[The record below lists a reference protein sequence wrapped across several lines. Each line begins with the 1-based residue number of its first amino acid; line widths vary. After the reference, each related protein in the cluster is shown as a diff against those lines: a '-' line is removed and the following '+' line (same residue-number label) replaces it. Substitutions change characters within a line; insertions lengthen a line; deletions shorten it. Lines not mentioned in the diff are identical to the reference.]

1 MRNEKSGQA
10 ARIRPDDNVIVTKG
24 RDRGKTGRVQQVF
37 PKEGKVLVEG
47 VNIVLRHTKPT
58 QGIRQGGIIQ
68 KEMPVRLNNV
78 MLICPSTNEPT
89 RVGYTRLADGTKA
102 RVSKKSG
109 EIIE

>member
-1 MRNEKSGQA
+1 MRL
-10 ARIRPDDNVIVTKG
+10 RPDDTVIVKKG

-37 PKEGKVLVEG
+37 PKSGTVLVEG
-47 VNIVLRHTKPT
+47 VNVVLRHTKPT
-58 QGIRQGGIIQ
+58 QGVRQGGIIQ
-68 KEMPVRLNNV
+68 KEMPVKVNNL

>member
-1 MRNEKSGQA
+1 MSSKRL
-10 ARIRPDDNVIVTKG
+10 RPDDMVIVRKG

-37 PKEGKVLVEG
+37 PKNGTVLVEG
-47 VNIVLRHTKPT
+47 VNVVLRHTRPT
-58 QGIRQGGIIQ
+58 QGVRQGGIIQ
-68 KEMPVRLNNV
+68 KEMPVKINNV

>member
-1 MRNEKSGQA
+1 MSSMRL
-10 ARIRPDDNVIVTKG
+10 RPDDTVIVRKG

-37 PKEGKVLVEG
+37 PKSGTVLVEG
-47 VNIVLRHTKPT
+47 VNVVLRHTRPT
-58 QGIRQGGIIQ
+58 QGVRQGGIIQ
-68 KEMPVRLNNV
+68 KEMPVKINNV

>member
-1 MRNEKSGQA
+1 MRV
-10 ARIRPDDNVIVTKG
+10 RPDDMVIVTKG

-37 PKEGKVLVEG
+37 PKQGKILVEG

-58 QGIRQGGIIQ
+58 QGVRQGGIIQ
-68 KEMPVRLNNV
+68 KEMPVKINNV

>member
-1 MRNEKSGQA
+1 MNSG
-10 ARIRPDDNVIVTKG
+10 RLRPDDMVIVTKG
-24 RDRGKTGRVQQVF
+24 RDRGKTGRVQQIF
-37 PKEGKVLVEG
+37 PKEGKILVEG
-47 VNIVLRHTKPT
+47 VNVAMRHTKPT

-68 KEMPVRLNNV
+68 KEMPVRMSNV